1 MERIALISDIHGNMC
16 ALHAVLDDISR
27 RGLTRI
33 FCLGDLEG
41 RGGRGPEVVDLVR
54 AGCEAVIRGNW
65 EDGLADPRN
74 DHPLASWYR
83 ARLGPDRMAYLAAL
97 PFALDLVLSGRQI
110 RLLHA
115 SPQDVYEHVFPDAPE
130 ERLLAMFDNTDL
142 TGDGPSPDIVIYG
155 DTHVSFW
162 RHFGSRVLLNVGSVG
177 HPLDGQTQATYAII
191 ESDAGS
197 AAGSLGYAII
207 RVPYDVERAI
217 QDASTAGLNGWDV
230 FAADIRSGQFTG
242 QDTVE
247 ARPDVEQ
254 GPECDTDS

>member
-33 FCLGDLEG
+33 YCLGDLEG

-54 AGCEAVIRGNW
+54 AGCAAVIRGNW

-74 DHPLASWYR
+74 DDPLARWYR
-83 ARLGPDRMAYLAAL
+83 ARLGPDRMTYLSAL
-97 PFALDLVLSGRQI
+97 PFTLDLALSGRQI

-115 SPQDVYEHVFPDAPE
+115 SPRDVYEHVFPDAPE
-130 ERLLAMFDNTDL
+130 ERLLAMFDNTGL
-142 TGDGPSPDIVIYG
+142 TAEGLIPDIVIYG
-155 DTHVSFW
+155 DIHVPFW

-191 ESDAGS
+191 EGQVGS
-197 AAGSLGYAII
+197 AAGSLRHTIV
-207 RVPYDVERAI
+207 RVPYDVEQAV
-217 QDASTAGLNGWDV
+217 QDAKEAGLAGWEV
-230 FAADIRSGQFTG
+230 FAADIRAGQWTSQG
-242 QDTVE
+242 TL
-247 ARPDVEQ
+247 RPS
-254 GPECDTDS
+254 PEIST

>member
-1 MERIALISDIHGNMC
+1 MERIALISDIHGNLS

-27 RGLTRI
+27 RGLTHI
-33 FCLGDLEG
+33 YCLGDLEG

-65 EDGLADPRN
+65 EDGLADPRH
-74 DHPLASWYR
+74 DDPLARWYR
-83 ARLGPDRMAYLAAL
+83 SRLGRDRLAYLAAL
-97 PFALDLVLSGRQI
+97 PFAIDLVLSGRQI

-142 TGDGPSPDIVIYG
+142 TSDGPSPDIVIYG

-162 RHFGSRVLLNVGSVG
+162 RPFGSRVLLNVGSVG

-191 ESDAGS
+191 EGQVGS
-197 AAGSLGYAII
+197 AAGSLRHTIV
-207 RVPYDVERAI
+207 RVRYDVEQAV
-217 QDASTAGLNGWDV
+217 QDAKEAGLAGWEV
-230 FAADIRSGQFTG
+230 FAADIRAGQWTSQG
-242 QDTVE
+242 
-247 ARPDVEQ
+247 ALRPS
-254 GPECDTDS
+254 PEPST

>member
-1 MERIALISDIHGNMC
+1 MERIALISDIHGNLS

-27 RGLTRI
+27 RGLTHI
-33 FCLGDLEG
+33 YCLGDLEG

-65 EDGLADPRN
+65 EDGLADPRH
-74 DHPLASWYR
+74 DDPLARWYR
-83 ARLGPDRMAYLAAL
+83 SRLGRDRLAYLAAL
-97 PFALDLVLSGRQI
+97 PFAIDLVLSGRQI

-142 TGDGPSPDIVIYG
+142 TSDGPSPDIVIYG

-162 RHFGSRVLLNVGSVG
+162 RPFGSRVLLNVGSVG

-191 ESDAGS
+191 EGQVGS
-197 AAGSLGYAII
+197 AAGSLRHTIV
-207 RVPYDVERAI
+207 RVTYDVEQAV
-217 QDASTAGLNGWDV
+217 QDSKEAGLAGWEV
-230 FAADIRSGQFTG
+230 FAADIRAGQWTSQG
-242 QDTVE
+242 TL
-247 ARPDVEQ
+247 RPS
-254 GPECDTDS
+254 PEIST